1 MRPEAAESLAALA
14 ALHAAIDR
22 RVAQLLPLHG
32 PRLRCRVGCASCC
45 VDGLTVFAVEAARIE
60 AEHPELLA
68 HGQPSAQGCAF
79 LDQAGACRIY
89 EARPYVCRTQ
99 GLPLRWLEGEAE
111 RRDICPLN
119 EQGPPLEALPPE
131 DCWVIGPVEARLQ
144 LLQRLAQGPE
154 GELERR
160 SLRGLFRRVAPC

>member
-1 MRPEAAESLAALA
+1 MPEAAETLAALR

-22 RVAQLLPLHG
+22 RVAQLLPRHG
-32 PRLRCRVGCASCC
+32 SRLRCRVGCASCC
-45 VDGLTVFAVEAARIE
+45 VDGLTVFAVEAARVE
-60 AEHPELLA
+60 VEHPGLLA
-68 HGQPSAQGCAF
+68 DGQPSARGCAF
-79 LDQAGACRIY
+79 LDEAGACRIY
-89 EARPYVCRTQ
+89 DARPYVCRTQ
-99 GLPLRWLEGEAE
+99 GLPLRWIERAHE

-119 EQGPPLEALPPE
+119 EEGPPLEVLAPE

-160 SLRGLFRRVAPC
+160 PLRGLFRRVGPC